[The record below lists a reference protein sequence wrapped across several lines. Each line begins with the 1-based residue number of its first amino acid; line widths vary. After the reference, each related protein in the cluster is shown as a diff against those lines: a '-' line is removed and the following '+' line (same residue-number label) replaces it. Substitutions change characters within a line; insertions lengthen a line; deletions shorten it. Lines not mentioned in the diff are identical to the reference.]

1 MYRFICYLFY
11 LLYPFDWTWVV
22 LMTYEIN
29 NIYGYD
35 EDYSYLDKVIKKTL
49 KLEKVKK
56 AVFSITFVGNEEI
69 KRINKEYRSID
80 KVTDVISFA
89 FLDNLDFQNNEI
101 KVLGDIYICI
111 PKMLEQAEAFNHS
124 RKRELA
130 FLTVHGLLHLL
141 GYDHI
146 EKEDEEVM
154 FHKQEVILNATNIK
168 K

>member
-1 MYRFICYLFY
+1 MA
-11 LLYPFDWTWVV
+11 
-22 LMTYEIN
+22 YEIN

-89 FLDNLDFQNNEI
+89 FLDKLDFQNNKI

-111 PKMLEQAEAFNHS
+111 PKMFEQAETFNHS
-124 RKRELA
+124 QKRELS
-130 FLTVHGLLHLL
+130 FLVVHGLLHLL

-146 EKEDEEVM
+146 EKKDEEIM
-154 FHKQEVILNATNIK
+154 FHKQEVILNAVNITR
-168 K
+168 